1 MCSKSLYLCNR
12 YRYKMSSI
20 DVSVVVSVY
29 NEAEGIANSY
39 VEFSRVL
46 STMPESY
53 ELIFVNDGS
62 SDATL
67 SILKPIAE
75 SDEHVRLINF
85 SKNFGHESAMIAG
98 IDYARGDAIICMDS
112 DLQHPP
118 TKIPEMV
125 DLWKN
130 GFDVV
135 NMVRLERKDATLMN
149 KITSKCFYKFI
160 NSISDAK
167 LAENASDF
175 FLISRNVAEVLKK
188 DFRERTRFLRGLI
201 QLVGFTRTTL
211 EYVAQERTAG
221 KSHYSFFKLLKL
233 SFSAISSFSKIP
245 LQLGIFAG
253 IIFGCISLVLIV
265 YSLVMWFLNTP
276 VSGYTTLVVFMSAF
290 ASVQMFVIGI
300 IGQYLGYIF
309 DEIKGRPI
317 YIVKEII
324 EKK

>member
-1 MCSKSLYLCNR
+1 MDHSVD
-12 YRYKMSSI
+12 I
-20 DVSVVVSVY
+20 SVVVSVY

-39 VEFSRVL
+39 AEFSRVL
-46 STMPESY
+46 SAMAESY

-62 SDATL
+62 TDATL

-98 IDYARGDAIICMDS
+98 IDYAKGDAIICMDS

-118 TKIPEMV
+118 VKIPEMV
-125 DLWKN
+125 AHWKD

-149 KITSKCFYKFI
+149 KITSRCFYKFI

-201 QLVGFTRTTL
+201 QLVGYSRTTL
-211 EYVAQERTAG
+211 EYVAQERMAG

-253 IIFGCISLVLIV
+253 IIFGCISLILIV

-317 YIVKEII
+317 YIVKEVI